1 MQSKKLVSPA
11 HAEINITG
19 LVIGL
24 SKIWWLV
31 SGKAIKTFVE
41 GLNGAPIRVVIDYL
55 TNRILSCLTN
65 KPVTPPPPQL

>member
-41 GLNGAPIRVVIDYL
+41 VHVGLLDL
-55 TNRILSCLTN
+55 RISVNKASMVLLSEW
-65 KPVTPPPPQL
+65 